1 MHQHDLDVARA
12 RRDTP
17 GCRRVIHLNNAGA
30 ALPPSPVTDTVVGHL
45 EREAH
50 FGGYEAAA
58 DAADALD
65 GVYAGIARLLRCRA
79 DEVALTENATR
90 AWDMA
95 FYGLSLD
102 RGDVIVT
109 GRSEYSS
116 NVLAFLQ
123 TARRRGTAVEI
134 VADGETGEID
144 LAALEQTLDRLGARA
159 KLVAL
164 THVPTSGGLVN
175 PAAEVGALA
184 QAAGVPY
191 LLDACQSVGQL
202 DMDVAAIGCDFLSAT
217 GRKFLRAPRGTGFL
231 YVSRRML
238 NQLEPPFI
246 DLHAADWVTE
256 DGYAL
261 RDDAR
266 RFESWESNVAAR
278 LGLGTAVEYALAWG
292 LPAIEARV
300 GALAER
306 LRTVL
311 GEVPGVTVHDQGRR
325 RSAIVTFSVAGW
337 DASEVRD
344 RLRREGI
351 NTSVV
356 AARSARLDL
365 GRRGLGDLVRA
376 SVHYYNTE
384 DELARL
390 VEVLTALD
398 PGSAPMA
405 GSGHERASAF
415 ARPGRGDGMT
425 DPRVHDDQPAD
436 PVEEPETT

>member
-184 QAAGVPY
+184 RAAGVPY

-217 GRKFLRAPRGTGFL
+217 GRKFLRAPRPPSALAPGRAVGPLERAGAAIVCVSPPPPGRNFPRAPRAPGFL
-231 YVSRRML
+231 SVPRRML
-238 NQLEPPFI
+238 NQLDPPFI
-246 DLHAADWVTE
+246 ALHAADGVTE
-256 DGYAL
+256 EVYAP

-266 RFESWESNVAAR
+266 RF
-278 LGLGTAVEYALAWG
+278 
-292 LPAIEARV
+292 
-300 GALAER
+300 
-306 LRTVL
+306 
-311 GEVPGVTVHDQGRR
+311 
-325 RSAIVTFSVAGW
+325 
-337 DASEVRD
+337 
-344 RLRREGI
+344 
-351 NTSVV
+351 
-356 AARSARLDL
+356 
-365 GRRGLGDLVRA
+365 
-376 SVHYYNTE
+376 
-384 DELARL
+384 
-390 VEVLTALD
+390 
-398 PGSAPMA
+398 
-405 GSGHERASAF
+405 
-415 ARPGRGDGMT
+415 
-425 DPRVHDDQPAD
+425 
-436 PVEEPETT
+436 